1 MARQQILNAACWTLS
16 FCGWVW
22 AAWYFGYQFGMR
34 HVCERAVEA
43 GHATKTEASDGTHYY
58 FKEVAK

>member
-1 MARQQILNAACWTLS
+1 MFDAAFSVLCFCSFLWAVWTL
-16 FCGWVW
+16 GY
-22 AAWYFGYQFGMR
+22 YFGAR

-58 FKEVAK
+58 FKAVAK